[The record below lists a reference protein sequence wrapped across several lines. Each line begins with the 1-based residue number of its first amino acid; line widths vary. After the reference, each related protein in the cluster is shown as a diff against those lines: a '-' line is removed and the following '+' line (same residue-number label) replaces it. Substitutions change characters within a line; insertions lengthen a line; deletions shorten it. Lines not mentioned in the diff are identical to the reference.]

1 MLHIKKIT
9 FNGFKNKDLKKTISF
24 SDSDISIIYG
34 DNGAGKTTF
43 LKLIHAVLNRDSK
56 VLLENNVSSVEISFV
71 KDNSS
76 KENKVKVNKISRKK
90 ELEILNTYL
99 GEDKIRGFIRDND
112 LIKLKSE
119 LYINNDE
126 YDWSEFEKSLLQDA
140 KSLTLG
146 IERGMK
152 VNDIKAYLSSDII
165 KTFIIRHREF
175 RSAFNNIDIN
185 EFSELFYDYVRVV
198 TKNRNRLSRKV
209 IDIDSSHVYLPNI
222 ELNQIEEILVDK
234 YRQTRNETTK
244 RIQNALF
251 VTLSNIID
259 NKFENNIEIP
269 CDFEGLVKTHKKRII
284 NALYETY
291 ENNPLKQKLISFLQ
305 YFESYERENDNNK
318 IMYLLLLN
326 MIRELEKEQQS
337 LSSIYSLVKGFNS
350 HLSNGKKLEINA
362 DEVYVSINNEKLS
375 LSELSSGEKHI
386 FTFLS
391 LVNIIGNS
399 RDFLIIDEPEISL
412 NVNWQREL
420 LSLLKEIAPKTQIIV
435 ASHSPLIAKDYIS
448 SLVKLESN

>member
-9 FNGFKNKDLKKTISF
+9 FYGFKNKDLKKTISF

-43 LKLIHAVLNRDSK
+43 LKLIHAVLNRDSR
-56 VLLENNVSSVEISFV
+56 VLLENNVNSVEISFV
-71 KDNSS
+71 EDNGS
-76 KENKVKVNKISRKK
+76 KENKVKVNKITKKK

-99 GEDKIRGFIRDND
+99 GDDKIRGFIRDND

-152 VNDIKAYLSSDII
+152 VNDIKAYLSSDMI

-185 EFSELFYDYVRVV
+185 EFSELFYHYVRAV

-209 IDIDSSHVYLPNI
+209 IDIDSNHVYLPNI
-222 ELNQIEEILVDK
+222 ELTQIEEILVDK

-251 VTLSNIID
+251 LTLSNIID

-269 CDFEGLVKTHKKRII
+269 SNFESLVKTHKKRII

-291 ENNPLKQKLISFLQ
+291 DNNPLKQKLINFLQ
-305 YFESYERENDNNK
+305 YFESYEKENTNNK

-350 HLSNGKKLEINA
+350 HLSNGKNLEINA
-362 DEVYVSINNEKLS
+362 DEVYVSIKNEKLP

-412 NVNWQREL
+412 NVNWQRGL

-435 ASHSPLIAKDYIS
+435 ASHSPLIAKNYIS

>member
-9 FNGFKNKDLKKTISF
+9 FNGFQNKEIKKTISF
-24 SDSDISIIYG
+24 SDSDVSIIYG
-34 DNGAGKTTF
+34 SNGSGKTTF

-56 VLLENNVSSVEISFV
+56 VLLENNVSSVEISFITD
-71 KDNSS
+71 KDS
-76 KENKVKVNKISRKK
+76 KENKVKVNKISKKK
-90 ELEILNTYL
+90 ELEILNEVL
-99 GEDKIRGFIRDND
+99 GGNKIRGFIKSNELER
-112 LIKLKSE
+112 LKSK
-119 LYINNDE
+119 LDINHDE
-126 YDWSEFEKSLLQDA
+126 YDWGEFESSLLQDA

-146 IERGMK
+146 IERGMR
-152 VNDIKAYLSSDII
+152 VNDIKSYLSADII
-165 KTFIIRHREF
+165 KNFIIRHREF
-175 RSAFNNIDIN
+175 RVPFNNIDIN
-185 EFSELFYDYVRVV
+185 EFSELFYQYIKMVN
-198 TKNRNRLSRKV
+198 KNVNRLSSKI
-209 IDIDSSHVYLPNI
+209 IDFDKSHVYLPNI
-222 ELNQIEEILVDK
+222 ELNQIERILIDR
-234 YRQTRNETTK
+234 YRRTRNETTE

-251 VTLSNIID
+251 ATLSNIID
-259 NKFENNIEIP
+259 DILIEDIELP
-269 CDFEGLVKTHKKRII
+269 SDFGDLVRTHKERII
-284 NALYETY
+284 HELYETY
-291 ENNPLKQKLISFLQ
+291 GKNPLKQKLISFLQ
-305 YFESYERENDNNK
+305 DFRSYQSENKNNK
-318 IMYLLLLN
+318 IIYLLLLN

-350 HLSNGKKLEINA
+350 HLSNGKKLEINS
-362 DEVYVSINNEKLS
+362 DEIYVSINDKKLS

-435 ASHSPLIAKDYIS
+435 ASHSPLIAKNYIS